1 MKESKLLAELYREA
15 TPDKKR
21 NKKKCNHETDM
32 GSIMYAYD
40 RMIWQCIKCKK
51 CFSKKIKP
59 ESEYM
64 KISSDLSGEPEV
76 TRFGEKA

>member
-32 GSIMYAYD
+32 GSIMSAYD

-51 CFSKKIKP
+51 CF
-59 ESEYM
+59 
-64 KISSDLSGEPEV
+64 
-76 TRFGEKA
+76 